1 MHRRPL
7 FRHVARTVACATA
20 LTAVRR
26 RGLRH
31 AAGRGR
37 RCHASRTRS
46 ERSSASNRTLDSDR
60 WKPALGRP
68 LDRVVTMTANNS
80 PAGMRSSVWGQFA
93 SSSAYLPA
101 LSDRLDV
108 TVTIP
113 LAFGKKAPYQRG
125 GPAEVLKGLKKT
137 VSGAYDAD
145 FRTVARTLIA
155 AGYSDAVLRLGHEFD
170 GTWVQWSARDNEQGY
185 IDAFRHVRNVF
196 EQESKAF
203 RYEWTGMNAPWRAH
217 ARGAYPG
224 DAYVDI
230 IGLDIYYRSPGQ
242 ISDKVWNRYKAT
254 LEAHRDFAIE
264 RGKPVSYPEWGRA
277 HYDTGRFIGLMHD
290 WFTDLPASGPG
301 SLEYQSYFN
310 PPTRAASTTSTG
322 CPTVKRRYVQHVPN
336 HCNWVQPAAR
346 APRPAPLE
354 TPAPPSTTIA
364 VRLRRPPAFRLRRL
378 RRYRR
383 RRQPRVRGSP
393 SWPRTLA
400 RSRLAR
406 HRRRTAQ
413 CPVSGG
419 WRTNRWKW
427 VRWKAPITGL
437 RSGTAYEVQARIHS
451 GEAWQPW
458 MTATATTK

>member
-20 LTAVRR
+20 LTAVLA
-26 RGLRH
+26 GVSTSQPV
-31 AAGRGR
+31 AADGVMPADSLG
-37 RCHASRTRS
+37 AFVGFEEDSRFRQMES
-46 ERSSASNRTLDSDR
+46 
-60 WKPALGRP
+60 ALGRP
-68 LDRVVTMTANNS
+68 LDRVVTMTANNT

-125 GPAEVLKGLKKT
+125 GPAEVLKGLRKT

-145 FRTVARTLIA
+145 FRTVARTIIA
-155 AGYSDAVLRLGHEFD
+155 AGYPDAVLRLGHEFD
-170 GTWVQWSARDNEQGY
+170 GTWVQWSARDNEPAY

-203 RYEWTGMNAPWRAH
+203 RYEWTGMRAPWRAH

-230 IGLDIYYRSPGQ
+230 IGLDIYYRSQGQ

-254 LEAHRDFAIE
+254 LEAHRDFAIA

-310 PPTRAASTTSTG
+310 PPHQG
-322 CPTVKRRYVQHVPN
+322 GKYDLNLLPTVRREYLQ
-336 HCNWVQPAAR
+336 QFRTTAAGPADSP

-354 TPAPPSTTIA
+354 APAPPSTTIA
-364 VRLRRPPAFRLRRL
+364 APEPVTIVPAPTPPSATDTPSASGSGIALVATESSIEVDWLDADDGRRNL
-378 RRYRR
+378 RYRA
-383 RRQPRVRGSP
+383 V
-393 SWPRTLA
+393 A
-400 RSRLAR
+400 A
-406 HRRRTAQ
+406 
-413 CPVSGG
+413 
-419 WRTNRWKW
+419 NRWKW
-427 VRWKAPITGL
+427 VTWKAPITGL
-437 RSGTAYEVQARIHS
+437 RSGTAYEVEGRVHS